1 MQLKTIRRRLLQ
13 PQNLLWLAFPLLLW
27 WAMWRVPIREILA
40 ILQGLRWWSI
50 LILVVANTAILALF
64 SARWWLI
71 LRAQGYRVP
80 YLSLSAYRLAAFGVT
95 YVTPGPQMGGEPL
108 QAYLLHRRS
117 SISGAEAIA
126 SVMLDKL
133 LELLAS
139 FTFLL
144 LGIGTILGTGLL
156 FPEIGTSVL
165 LLPLGL
171 VALPAGYLFVLWRGK
186 TPLSSLARWFSERFS
201 RDRFAR
207 LTKLARTSEVQV
219 ARFLDN
225 SPGTVFKSIL
235 LSFFIWIAIVF
246 EFRLALSFLGIQ
258 MTFPQVIVA
267 LTAARIAFLLPIPAG
282 LGTLEAGQVLAMQ
295 ALGFNPA
302 IGISIS
308 LLIRAR
314 DVIFG
319 GLGLWLGGVL
329 SR

>member
-1 MQLKTIRRRLLQ
+1 
-13 PQNLLWLAFPLLLW
+13 
-27 WAMWRVPIREILA
+27 
-40 ILQGLRWWSI
+40 
-50 LILVVANTAILALF
+50 
-64 SARWWLI
+64 
-71 LRAQGYRVP
+71 
-80 YLSLSAYRLAAFGVT
+80 
-95 YVTPGPQMGGEPL
+95 
-108 QAYLLHRRS
+108 
-117 SISGAEAIA
+117 
-126 SVMLDKL
+126 
-133 LELLAS
+133 
-139 FTFLL
+139 
-144 LGIGTILGTGLL
+144 
-156 FPEIGTSVL
+156 
-165 LLPLGL
+165 
-171 VALPAGYLFVLWRGK
+171 
-186 TPLSSLARWFSERFS
+186 
-201 RDRFAR
+201 
-207 LTKLARTSEVQV
+207 
-219 ARFLDN
+219 
-225 SPGTVFKSIL
+225 L